1 MEKINLN
8 YKADLNYDEILKSIN
23 ESSLAQ
29 KLIKELCLDTNDIKN
44 NYELINNYIKINR
57 RCEHCKSMSNCDHST
72 KGHRYGL
79 KRDFTGQLTDYFAI
93 CDIYKEYYNRKK
105 NLLYTTFNEDELLD
119 ETQKNF
125 ILDNASMLG
134 LDFVSKISEDIDI
147 DTASGLFE
155 DSIRPLNSYLQD
167 IWIRLFRLFTEDI
180 SKDKASFIAK
190 MLFVSVYQLSD
201 DPDGCFSSPR
211 RKAVLYLS
219 ELLLKVDEKSL
230 DEFAELAVRSY
241 SKLEV
246 VSRLVDYLKQTDG
259 KGTVSERISLCYENM
274 CKSVVGENPKEKINL
289 YADEHYHF
297 HNIHGLRLF
306 CKDVPDTL
314 RGYILDIAAEDS
326 IYRILGDFVSY
337 EIGGGFSYSIPS
349 DIYNLLLNNSKGI
362 DLTSKLDELLGKR
375 PAETESEK
383 LVLEIYKGREKL
395 NR

>member
-134 LDFVSKISEDIDI
+134 LDFVSKIISILEGMKV
-147 DTASGLFE
+147 SGA
-155 DSIRPLNSYLQD
+155 YLQLSNSK
-167 IWIRLFRLFTEDI
+167 IRLKLVK
-180 SKDKASFIAK
+180 SLAYGLLAK
-190 MLFVSVYQLSD
+190 HRVAIVKFSD
-201 DPDGCFSSPR
+201 
-211 RKAVLYLS
+211 
-219 ELLLKVDEKSL
+219 LLKQIKSEFSNKPATTYNIALESDILIIDGLGNESITSWSRDEILLSL
-230 DEFAELAVRSY
+230 LDNRLQSDKITILCSEFSLEELRKLYKITNNDEV
-241 SKLEV
+241 KV
-246 VSRLVDYLKQTDG
+246 NQ
-259 KGTVSERISLCYENM
+259 II
-274 CKSVVGENPKEKINL
+274 EKIN
-289 YADEHYHF
+289 
-297 HNIHGLRLF
+297 
-306 CKDVPDTL
+306 
-314 RGYILDIAAEDS
+314 
-326 IYRILGDFVSY
+326 
-337 EIGGGFSYSIPS
+337 EI
-349 DIYNLLLNNSKGI
+349 K
-362 DLTSKLDELLGKR
+362 K
-375 PAETESEK
+375 
-383 LVLEIYKGREKL
+383 
-395 NR
+395 